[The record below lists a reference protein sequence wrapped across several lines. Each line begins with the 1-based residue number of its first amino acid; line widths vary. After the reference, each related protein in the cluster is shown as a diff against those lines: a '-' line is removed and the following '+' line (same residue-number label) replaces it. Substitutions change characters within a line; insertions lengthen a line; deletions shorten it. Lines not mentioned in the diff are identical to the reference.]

1 MRQAARPRFVWLE
14 SGRPYS
20 AGTIPMAFV
29 EKLKAVQEIQRM
41 NACLGAHECDLCP
54 EADER

>member
-1 MRQAARPRFVWLE
+1 
-14 SGRPYS
+14 
-20 AGTIPMAFV
+20 MAFV